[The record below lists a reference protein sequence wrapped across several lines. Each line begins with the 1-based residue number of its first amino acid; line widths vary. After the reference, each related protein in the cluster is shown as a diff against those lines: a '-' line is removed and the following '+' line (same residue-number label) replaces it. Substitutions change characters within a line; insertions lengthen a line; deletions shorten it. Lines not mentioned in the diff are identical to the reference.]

1 VRFTP
6 VSETETGADRFA
18 FSSIWIAHL
27 PAPDH
32 ARGAPRKKANAAMD
46 RQFLEFLGSF
56 FLNAAKGQKQ
66 LEDMT
71 RWIGGGFSGFEEL
84 TRMFRKFYGMNG
96 LPLASPDYT
105 EAWEKAS
112 ENFKKSYH
120 EWLNLMNVIPK
131 SEYQILQKKCEAL
144 KDKIAAQDETIR
156 HLRDLLSDKG
166 LPYADAVEGFT
177 RMMEKQGHQ
186 FQELMNSMGRA
197 FKKE

>member
-1 VRFTP
+1 MR
-6 VSETETGADRFA
+6 R
-18 FSSIWIAHL
+18 
-27 PAPDH
+27 APYTKLLVKRASDYLH
-32 ARGAPRKKANAAMD
+32 SHWV
-46 RQFLEFLGSF
+46 LIGS
-56 FLNAAKGQKQ
+56 Q
-66 LEDMT
+66 
-71 RWIGGGFSGFEEL
+71 
-84 TRMFRKFYGMNG
+84 
-96 LPLASPDYT
+96 
-105 EAWEKAS
+105 AWEKAS

-131 SEYQILQKKCEAL
+131 SEYQNLQKKCEAL

>member
-27 PAPDH
+27 PVPSRAK
-32 ARGAPRKKANAAMD
+32 GAKKAKASAAMD

-56 FLNAAKGQKQ
+56 FINAAKGQKQ

-71 RWIGGGFSGFEEL
+71 RWIGGGFSGFDEL
-84 TRMFRKFYGMNG
+84 TRMFCKFYGING
-96 LPLASPDYT
+96 LPSASPDYA

-144 KDKIAAQDETIR
+144 EEKIAAQDETIR
-156 HLRDLLSDKG
+156 HLRNLLSDKG

-186 FQELMNSMGRA
+186 FQQLMDSLGKA
-197 FKKE
+197 FKRE

>member
-1 VRFTP
+1 
-6 VSETETGADRFA
+6 
-18 FSSIWIAHL
+18 
-27 PAPDH
+27 
-32 ARGAPRKKANAAMD
+32 MD

-156 HLRDLLSDKG
+156 
-166 LPYADAVEGFT
+166 
-177 RMMEKQGHQ
+177 
-186 FQELMNSMGRA
+186 
-197 FKKE
+197 